1 MNDPMNRNERS
12 ALETD
17 GYYAVPATPAI
28 PLLGDRSVFITR
40 TYLTLLGAI
49 LAFIGLE
56 VAIFQSGYDEAI
68 AGALLGGRSSWLVV
82 LGGFVLVSWLATK
95 VTQTAESLPLQYLAL
110 AGFVVAEALIFV
122 PLLYIA
128 EHYAPGAIQSAAL
141 ATLLGFAGLT
151 LVAWGTRKDFSF
163 LRGILLFAGV
173 IAIVTILCSFI
184 FGFTLGTFFSAAMV
198 AVAGA
203 SILYDT
209 SNIIHH
215 YPSNRYVSAALSLFA
230 SVAMMFWYILR
241 ILSASRR

>member
-1 MNDPMNRNERS
+1 MNDPLNRNERN
-12 ALETD
+12 ALESD
-17 GYYAVPATPAI
+17 GYYAVPAAPAI
-28 PLLGDRSVFITR
+28 LTVEDRSVFITR

-49 LAFIGLE
+49 LAFVGLE
-56 VAIFQSGYDEAI
+56 VAIFQSGLSERI
-68 AGALLGGRSSWLVV
+68 AGALLGGRNSWLLV
-82 LGGFVLVSWLATK
+82 LGGFVLVSWLANM
-95 VTQTAESLPLQYLAL
+95 VAQSAQSLFAQLLGL
-110 AGFVVAEALIFV
+110 AGYVVAEALIFV

-128 EHYAPGAIQSAAL
+128 ERVAPGAIQSAAL

-151 LVAWGTRKDFSF
+151 LVAFGTRKDFSF
-163 LRGILLFAGV
+163 LRGILMFAGV
-173 IAIVTILCSFI
+173 SAMVAIICSLV

-230 SVAMMFWYILR
+230 SVALMFWYILR